1 MVPSICACFNKAMR
15 DGDVPSLWR
24 DVIIC
29 ILFEKGDVR
38 DCNNYRGLSLITHVC
53 ETLERAIQQRL
64 MPYAEANKLMPES
77 QHGFRPD
84 RSTVDAIFVSRLLSS
99 SSPEIQRPLYK
110 CFVDL
115 TKAYDKV
122 DRDTLW
128 KVLLLRGILPR
139 LLVQLIQALHCEA
152 QARVRV
158 DGAMSEAFN
167 LERGLKQGSV
177 FAPLLFN
184 IFFGAIIESK
194 RKRVQHL
201 GVKFNNKEGGNV
213 FIVNELKRKKGVVEM
228 SITELLF
235 ADDAVLMSDMVEN
248 LQKIVD
254 AFVEVTEAFGQEVS
268 IKKKE
273 VMVINVQVHANPF
286 SIFIK
291 GKKLNVVHEFKYVGS
306 TETETAKLD
315 R

>member
-1 MVPSICACFNKAMR
+1 
-15 DGDVPSLWR
+15 
-24 DVIIC
+24 
-29 ILFEKGDVR
+29 
-38 DCNNYRGLSLITHVC
+38 
-53 ETLERAIQQRL
+53 

-99 SSPEIQRPLYK
+99 SSLEMQRPLYK

-128 KVLLLRGILPR
+128 KVLLLRGIPPR
-139 LLVQLIQALHCEA
+139 LVQLIQALHCGA
-152 QARVRV
+152 QATVRV

-184 IFFGAIIESK
+184 IFFGAIIEST

-201 GVKFNNKEGGNV
+201 GVKFKYKEGGNI
-213 FIVNELKRKKGVVEM
+213 FNVNELKRKKDIVEM
-228 SITELLF
+228 SFMELLF
-235 ADDAVLMSDMVEN
+235 ADDAVLMSDTVEN
-248 LQKIVD
+248 LQNIVD

-268 IKKKE
+268 IKKQK
-273 VMVINVQVHANPF
+273 
-286 SIFIK
+286 
-291 GKKLNVVHEFKYVGS
+291 
-306 TETETAKLD
+306 
-315 R
+315 